1 MRFHVFFSLV
11 NVTFSLYAPANLNRA
26 QTVICAK
33 LYLVCVFLFCCSLDV
48 VIFEEKQWRVVYGQ
62 IVVGKNYMCSKFNK
76 LIEDYAW
83 DWTIIPKRKL
93 IISNKRNFWAY
104 SDYIQST
111 TRMCLTDVR
120 REILFI
126 PKKMDL
132 EGELRDQMM
141 MTAMMSLRFDHSW
154 AKLLVRLTM
163 CSWNCLFGVGHTYH
177 LFLSY

>member
-1 MRFHVFFSLV
+1 MFTKLQKRFKIAHTHTIYKSQVLKPTVFVLEFEHKTQSFPFQPLSYAFPCFFFSLV

-111 TRMCLTDVR
+111 TRMCLTGVR

-126 PKKMDL
+126 PKK
-132 EGELRDQMM
+132 
-141 MTAMMSLRFDHSW
+141 W
-154 AKLLVRLTM
+154 I
-163 CSWNCLFGVGHTYH
+163 
-177 LFLSY
+177 